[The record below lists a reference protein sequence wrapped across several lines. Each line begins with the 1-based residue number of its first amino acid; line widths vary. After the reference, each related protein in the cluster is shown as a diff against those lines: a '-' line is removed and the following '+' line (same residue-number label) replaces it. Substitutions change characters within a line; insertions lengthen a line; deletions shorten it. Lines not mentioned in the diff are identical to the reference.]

1 MANNIISLSSPDGI
15 NTTSGIF
22 SGGLN
27 VGGTITINATTA
39 STSTTTGS
47 LTIGGGV
54 GIGSALNVAGAIR
67 ATTDL
72 YNYGSGGI
80 SSNNAVGF
88 NALYSNTTGNYN
100 TANGMQALYYNTT
113 GYYNTANGMQA
124 LYYNTTG
131 YYNTANGMQALYY
144 NTTGYY
150 NTANGYAA
158 LYSNTT
164 GYYNTANGYAAL
176 YSNTTGYYNTA
187 NGYAALYYNTTGYN
201 NTMTGFQSGYGA
213 VGVNANTTGSNN
225 TFLGF
230 RTVGAGAADT
240 NEIVIGA
247 NAVGMGSNTTVIGNT
262 STTGTYIP
270 AGGLYVT
277 GTISATGTVTPR
289 TDNTYTLGGASFR
302 WTTVYATTG
311 TINTSDARQKTHVS
325 SLKEAEITA
334 AKQLS
339 KEVGTFQWLSS
350 VTEKGADK
358 ARLHVGFTVQ
368 RAIEIMAENG
378 LDAMRYAFICYDKW
392 DDTLVEH
399 PTIEAV
405 AEVVAVPA
413 KIAVFNADGD
423 VLEDAKLAVKAV
435 AAVEAKAAWIETT
448 LKAGDAYA
456 FRYDQLNI
464 FIAAGLN
471 ARLEALEG
479 KL

>member
-54 GIGSALNVAGAIR
+54 GIGGALNVAGAIR

-88 NALYSNTTGNYN
+88 NALYSNTTGN
-100 TANGMQALYYNTT
+100 
-113 GYYNTANGMQA
+113 YNTANGMQA

-262 STTGTYIP
+262 STIGTYIP

-277 GTISATGTVTPR
+277 GSISATTTMGYTHILSSATAPTVSSGFGTSPTIPNNNGTAAFTVNVGTGGTASSGVITLPAASVGWACHVTP
-289 TDNTYTLGGASFR
+289 NGAP
-302 WTTVYATTG
+302 
-311 TINTSDARQKTHVS
+311 H
-325 SLKEAEITA
+325 A
-334 AKQLS
+334 A
-339 KEVGTFQWLSS
+339 
-350 VTEKGADK
+350 
-358 ARLHVGFTVQ
+358 
-368 RAIEIMAENG
+368 
-378 LDAMRYAFICYDKW
+378 
-392 DDTLVEH
+392 
-399 PTIEAV
+399 
-405 AEVVAVPA
+405 AEVFSAPTSSTSITITNYTASSGIALAWPA
-413 KIAVFNADGD
+413 ST
-423 VLEDAKLAVKAV
+423 VLQVLC
-435 AAVEAKAAWIETT
+435 T
-448 LKAGDAYA
+448 AY
-456 FRYDQLNI
+456 
-464 FIAAGLN
+464 
-471 ARLEALEG
+471 
-479 KL
+479 